1 VGAAGSAAGQGG
13 SAFPTGGGNGA
24 GGSGTAGNGGAGGGT
39 AGGAAGGGAPGG
51 GAGGGGGDSPFGT
64 AQAGNGGGGGAAGKE
79 FDQSL
84 GGFDARMG
92 KEQEAV
98 ARAGGGTAA
107 DQVLKEA
114 GQGGGDAAAG
124 GAAAGGAAAGG
135 SAAGG
140 AAGGGASGAGGQ
152 AGNGAAGGSSAIGGQ
167 QAGAAGAP
175 THKSDE
181 GPDKAPATVQG
192 CNDTDKVARQ
202 LCEAATAENDPF
214 LRASLWDEYNQYK
227 KIVARQ

>member
-1 VGAAGSAAGQGG
+1 MAG
-13 SAFPTGGGNGA
+13 
-24 GGSGTAGNGGAGGGT
+24 GGGT
-39 AGGAAGGGAPGG
+39 ADGRSAQNGAGG
-51 GAGGGGGDSPFGT
+51 GAGGGGAGAGAAGGGAGGSGAAGGGAAGNGSGGAGGDSPFGGD
-64 AQAGNGGGGGAAGKE
+64 QAGNGGGSGANGE
-79 FDQSL
+79 FDRSL

-92 KEQEAV
+92 KEQDAV

-114 GQGGGDAAAG
+114 GQAGGGGDAAAG
-124 GAAAGGAAAGG
+124 GAAAGGAA
-135 SAAGG
+135 S
-140 AAGGGASGAGGQ
+140 AGGGASGPGGQ
-152 AGNGAAGGSSAIGGQ
+152 AGNGAAGGSSSVGGQ
-167 QAGAAGAP
+167 QAGAAGA
-175 THKSDE
+175 THKGNDDV

-214 LRASLWDEYNQYK
+214 LRASLWEEYNQYK